1 MTHRTNDAKQG
12 TVDRRTLLMQATG
25 GAAALAVSGGITS
38 LPAVAQSSAQPAGG
52 LDAKV
57 EARKIAFDRKG
68 KGEKVLMISG
78 FPQTRR
84 SWDRLIPLLSDNYE
98 TIPADL
104 PSFGDSGFLSAPATT
119 ENVGKVFHEFVAG
132 LGAPLHVV
140 AHDFGAW
147 VAYSWALQFKDD
159 FKSLTLI
166 DAGIPGVTLSNDIE
180 LSDYKRKWNFIFQML
195 PDMPA
200 ELTKGKEDLYVGWWF
215 KNKVYRPGVI
225 PVRDVAGYVHAY
237 AREGRMDAAFDYC
250 RKIVE
255 DMEFNAAHLKGK
267 LSIPLLAVGG
277 DHSIPTMGKSLGPC
291 FEDVTSVVI
300 ADSGH
305 FVPEE
310 QPEAL
315 ATALVNFLGVHS

>member
-1 MTHRTNDAKQG
+1 MTNKANEATQAG
-12 TVDRRTLLMQATG
+12 TIDRRVLLMQATG
-25 GAAALAVSGGITS
+25 MVGALAVVGAAVP
-38 LPAVAQSSAQPAGG
+38 PAAAQGAAPLADG
-52 LDAKV
+52 LDAKA
-57 EARKIAFDRKG
+57 EARKIAFNRVG

-84 SWDRLIPLLSDNYE
+84 SWDRLIPLLSDKFE

-104 PSFGDSGFLSAPATT
+104 PGFGDSGFLSAPATT

-132 LGAPLHVV
+132 IGAPLHVI

-166 DAGIPGVTLSNDIE
+166 DAGIPGVTLTNDIQ

-195 PDMPA
+195 PDMPV

-215 KNKVYRPGVI
+215 KNKVYRQGIIPPG
-225 PVRDVAGYVHAY
+225 DVARYVHAY
-237 AREGRMDAAFDYC
+237 ARDGRMDAAFDYC
-250 RKIVE
+250 RNIVE
-255 DMEFNAAHLKGK
+255 DMEFNAAHLKGR
-267 LSIPLLAVGG
+267 LPIPLLAVGG
-277 DHSIPTMGKSLGPC
+277 EHSIPTMGESLRPC

-310 QPEAL
+310 QPEPLASAL
-315 ATALVNFLGVHS
+315 LNFLAMHG

>member
-1 MTHRTNDAKQG
+1 MTNKANEATQAG
-12 TVDRRTLLMQATG
+12 TIDRRVLLMQATG
-25 GAAALAVSGGITS
+25 MVGALAVVGAAVP
-38 LPAVAQSSAQPAGG
+38 PAAAQGAAPLADG
-52 LDAKV
+52 LDAKA
-57 EARKIAFDRKG
+57 EARKIAFNRVG

-84 SWDRLIPLLSDNYE
+84 SWDRLIPLLSDKFE
-98 TIPADL
+98 TIPADM
-104 PSFGDSGFLSAPATT
+104 PGFGDSGFLSAPATT

-132 LGAPLHVV
+132 IGAPLHVI

-166 DAGIPGVTLSNDIE
+166 DAGIPGVTLTNDIQ

-195 PDMPA
+195 PDMPV

-215 KNKVYRPGVI
+215 KNKVYRQGIIPPG
-225 PVRDVAGYVHAY
+225 DVARYVHAY
-237 AREGRMDAAFDYC
+237 ARDGRMDAAFDYC
-250 RKIVE
+250 RNIVE
-255 DMEFNAAHLKGK
+255 DMEFNAAHLKGR
-267 LSIPLLAVGG
+267 LPIPLLAVGG
-277 DHSIPTMGKSLGPC
+277 EHSIPTMGESLRPC

-310 QPEAL
+310 QPEPLASAL
-315 ATALVNFLGVHS
+315 LNFLAMHG